1 MAKKKLSVLDTNYL
15 FPRWCAIVGWCIFI
29 VCAILLPFHK
39 ELPDLF
45 SFTTINIWPQESQG
59 LLVTK
64 SNWWIEILISGLAI
78 SMLLVS
84 FTRVKE
90 EDEFTIN
97 LRLKSGA
104 WALKLYTIVI
114 VVGTLL
120 IYGDIYMELMTV
132 SFVVCFLIFIG
143 KFQYELYKLKKEVE
157 DEE

>member
-1 MAKKKLSVLDTNYL
+1 MTKKKNSILDTNYL
-15 FPRWCAIVGWCIFI
+15 FPQWCAIVGWCIFI

-39 ELPDLF
+39 EMPDLF
-45 SFTTINIWPQESQG
+45 TFTTINILPQEDQG
-59 LLVTK
+59 WLVTK
-64 SNWWIEILISGLAI
+64 SNWWIEFLISGLAI
-78 SMLLVS
+78 SMLLVA

-104 WALKLYTIVI
+104 WALKLYTIAI
-114 VVGTLL
+114 VLGTLL

-143 KFQYELYKLKKEVE
+143 KFHHELYKLRKETE
-157 DEE
+157 NEK